1 MKVVD
6 PYDRPVRP
14 LKRDG
19 RPFLSAIVA
28 VALACA
34 LAFAA
39 IPEFRDY
46 VRRSAVIMGD
56 AVGIRPLEDE
66 YSSVYKRLGIP
77 HLSAEF
83 LASSK
88 VSSSLMQL
96 SREPC
101 DKGAIFAFS
110 EALLAAHEGRKAA
123 DAYSSFAATCP
134 NSEGEQYRSAQ
145 IFLQLGDNEQVIA
158 LAAALIDKNPVI
170 APYHYLRG
178 KAFSNVRRYAEALD
192 DYKSAVELQ
201 KNPRDVSERVF
212 VEMANIY
219 AAMGRPCDS
228 AATILAWVALDP
240 SVRNTLQAR
249 RMIEEF
255 SSKGCTQTPLPADI
269 KKL

>member
-1 MKVVD
+1 MKVD
-6 PYDRPVRP
+6 HDDRPVLP
-14 LKRDG
+14 LKLDG

-28 VALACA
+28 VAVACA

-46 VRRSAVIMGD
+46 VRRLAVTMGD

-66 YSSVYKRLGIP
+66 YSGVYKRLGIS
-77 HLSAEF
+77 HLSAE
-83 LASSK
+83 LLTASK
-88 VSSSLMQL
+88 ISSSLIQL
-96 SREPC
+96 SRESC
-101 DKGAIFAFS
+101 DKGAIFAFG

-145 IFLQLGDNEQVIA
+145 IFLQLGDNEKAIA
-158 LAAALIDKNPVI
+158 VTTVLIAKNPVI

-178 KAFSNVRRYAEALD
+178 KALSNVRRYAEALD

-249 RMIEEF
+249 RMVEEY
-255 SSKGCTQTPLPADI
+255 SSKGCAQTPLPTDL